1 MIVCLSI
8 GKTNLVNEWMLFS
21 GKPSI
26 DPRQILDN
34 WRGVLKNSKKL
45 TKL

>member
-1 MIVCLSI
+1 M
-8 GKTNLVNEWMLFS
+8 GTKFLVNEWMLFS

-45 TKL
+45 TN